1 MKMKKKTRNRLIAL
15 GVVLVIALLV
25 VLGYRFVLNNM
36 LIPSDQVIKC
46 AQKSEWSDTI
56 NASVFTYEI
65 ENEYCKTVQM
75 NGGDVQGYCLPADQ
89 YGLICFGTANVYVYE
104 ALTFDGKTDYYQTW
118 IINFYTGSEV
128 IQKTTY
134 TSPTEFTSEYVEN
147 YVTIDNPDN
156 LVIVNGSVEFYR
168 DPNG

>member
-1 MKMKKKTRNRLIAL
+1 M
-15 GVVLVIALLV
+15 
-25 VLGYRFVLNNM
+25 
-36 LIPSDQVIKC
+36 
-46 AQKSEWSDTI
+46 
-56 NASVFTYEI
+56 
-65 ENEYCKTVQM
+65 
-75 NGGDVQGYCLPADQ
+75 
-89 YGLICFGTANVYVYE
+89 
-104 ALTFDGKTDYYQTW
+104 TDYYQTW

-147 YVTIDNPDN
+147 YVTIENADN

>member
-1 MKMKKKTRNRLIAL
+1 MKKKTKNRLIL
-15 GVVLVIALLV
+15 CGVLLAIALLV
-25 VLGYRFVLNNM
+25 FFGYRFVLNNM
-36 LIPSDQVIKC
+36 VIPADQVIKC
-46 AQKSEWSDTI
+46 AQKSEWSDDI
-56 NASVFTYEI
+56 NASIFSYEI
-65 ENEYCKTVQM
+65 ENEYCKTVEM
-75 NGGDVQGYCLPADQ
+75 NGGEVQGYCLPTDK

-134 TSPTEFTSEYVEN
+134 TSPTEFSSEYVES

-168 DPNG
+168 DPKS